1 MWEFNF
7 GNNVNSLQKAILIMN
22 EIQHNYISLGGEDID
37 ISDWKASDDT
47 VMMIATMSAVN
58 KGGGIINY
66 KNEYL
71 KIESDLKKKIRGS
84 GMSTLKSLKL
94 LRNGSKNS
102 YNKSMGNG
110 AAMRT
115 AYIGLKY
122 YKESQLEKLMKNQ
135 L

>member
-1 MWEFNF
+1 
-7 GNNVNSLQKAILIMN
+7 MN

-71 KIESDLKKKIRGS
+71 KIESDLKKRLGD
-84 GMSTLKSLKL
+84 LVCLH
-94 LRNGSKNS
+94 
-102 YNKSMGNG
+102 
-110 AAMRT
+110 
-115 AYIGLKY
+115 
-122 YKESQLEKLMKNQ
+122 
-135 L
+135 